1 MTAQEFYNAFND
13 HLQKSGRQ
21 YYREFYCGITDNI
34 ERRLFEEHN
43 VSRDSGFWIYGPAD
57 NIEVAREVER
67 HYLDLGMQGNTGG
80 GNEDSIWV
88 YCYLIMQSTKEG
100 SGDGK

>member
-1 MTAQEFYNAFND
+1 MTAQGLYNAID
-13 HLQKSGRQ
+13 EHLKKSNRQ

-34 ERRLFEEHN
+34 ERRLFGEHN
-43 VSRDSGFWIYGPAD
+43 VSKENGFWIYGPAD
-57 NIEVAREVER
+57 DINVAREVEK

-88 YCYLIMQSTKEG
+88 YCYLVMQYTKEG
-100 SGDGK
+100 V